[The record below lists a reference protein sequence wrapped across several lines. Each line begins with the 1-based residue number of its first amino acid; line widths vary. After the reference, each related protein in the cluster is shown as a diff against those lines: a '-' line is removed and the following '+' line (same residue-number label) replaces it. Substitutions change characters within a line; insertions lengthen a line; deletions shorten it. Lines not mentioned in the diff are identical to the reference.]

1 MQATNRLGSF
11 EKYGIWI
18 VAVAVLAGLHAITFY
33 NYLVFHTIVEVFAI
47 VVACGIFML
56 AWNSRGISQNS
67 YLLFLGTAY
76 LFVGGL
82 DLVHTLAYEGLGI
95 FPNRSTDLATQ
106 LWVGARYMESLSL
119 LLAPLL
125 VRKRLRIGFV
135 FTGFALVTALVLASI
150 LYWRIF
156 PVCFEPGTGLTVF
169 KKVSEYIISAMLMG
183 SVVLLLRRRMDFD
196 RDVLRMLVASIVLT
210 VGSELCFTLYQHAF
224 DSANEIGHLLKLAS
238 FYLIYRAVIQTGIRK
253 PYAMLLRDLK
263 QSNEILES
271 RNQEL
276 LRFASIIRHDLGNPL
291 FSVEA
296 FAKCITHSCGK
307 ASETAVEQGRG
318 LEDQLLHVLNEDIP
332 RSVDSIQRSVVLMKK
347 LLEGLRQV
355 AAVGHLPMH
364 IVRVEMN
371 EMLRQ
376 IAAALKP
383 KTAARGVSVTVGDLP
398 ACAGDVTQLN
408 EVFGNLLDNA
418 IKYLDPQRDGEIQ
431 ISGWCED
438 DTSVYCVE
446 DNGIG
451 IVVEHQ
457 ERVFEIFHRVH
468 PDDAISGEGLGL
480 SIVQRMVE
488 RHHGRVWLESEPG
501 RGCRFFVALPTA
513 IPQRQ
518 EPPLMVRDRPSRKRS
533 GRASER
539 AYESV
544 REDATDRP

>member
-1 MQATNRLGSF
+1 M
-11 EKYGIWI
+11 
-18 VAVAVLAGLHAITFY
+18 
-33 NYLVFHTIVEVFAI
+33 
-47 VVACGIFML
+47 
-56 AWNSRGISQNS
+56 
-67 YLLFLGTAY
+67 
-76 LFVGGL
+76 
-82 DLVHTLAYEGLGI
+82 
-95 FPNRSTDLATQ
+95 
-106 LWVGARYMESLSL
+106 
-119 LLAPLL
+119 LAPLL
-125 VRKRLRIGFV
+125 VRKRLRVGFV

-150 LYWRIF
+150 LYWGIF
-156 PVCFEPGTGLTVF
+156 PVCFAPGTGLTVF

-183 SVVLLLRRRMDFD
+183 SVVLLLRRRINSD
-196 RDVLRMLVASIVLT
+196 RNVLRMLVASIVLT
-210 VGSELCFTLYQHAF
+210 VGSELCFTLYRNAF
-224 DSANEIGHLLKLAS
+224 DAANEIGHLLKLAS
-238 FYLIYRAVIQTGIRK
+238 FYLIYKAVIQTGIRK

-307 ASETAVEQGRG
+307 ASETAVEQGRE

-332 RSVDSIQRSVVLMKK
+332 RSVDSIQRSVMLMKK

-371 EMLRQ
+371 EILRQ
-376 IAAALKP
+376 IATALKP

-398 ACAGDVTQLN
+398 PCAGDVTQLN
-408 EVFGNLLDNA
+408 EVFGNLLANA

-438 DTSVYCVE
+438 ETSVYCVE

-451 IVVEHQ
+451 IGVEHQ
-457 ERVFEIFHRVH
+457 ERVFEIFHRVR
-468 PDDAISGEGLGL
+468 PDDAIGGEGLGL

-488 RHHGRVWLESEPG
+488 RHQGRIWLESEPG
-501 RGCRFFVALPTA
+501 QGSRFFVALPATVC
-513 IPQRQ
+513 
-518 EPPLMVRDRPSRKRS
+518 ET
-533 GRASER
+533 E
-539 AYESV
+539 ESTLRV
-544 REDATDRP
+544 HA